1 MAPMSLPNGDDLL
14 LLHNPRCSKSRA
26 LRSALEERGVTFTER
41 LYLDDPLS
49 AEELADLHGRLGGA
63 AQALVRSKEP
73 EYAAAGLGPDSP
85 TEAVLDA
92 LARYPKLLER
102 PVLVRG
108 DRAAIG
114 RPGPEAALELL

>member
-1 MAPMSLPNGDDLL
+1 MAAMSLPTGDDLL

-26 LRSALEERGVTFTER
+26 LRSALEERGAPFTER
-41 LYLDDPLS
+41 LYLEDPLS
-49 AEELADLHGRLGGA
+49 VEELTDLHGRLGGA
-63 AQALVRSKEP
+63 TQSMVRAKEP
-73 EYAAAGLGPDSP
+73 EYAAAQLGADSS
-85 TEAVLDA
+85 TEDVLEA
-92 LARYPKLLER
+92 LARFPKLLER